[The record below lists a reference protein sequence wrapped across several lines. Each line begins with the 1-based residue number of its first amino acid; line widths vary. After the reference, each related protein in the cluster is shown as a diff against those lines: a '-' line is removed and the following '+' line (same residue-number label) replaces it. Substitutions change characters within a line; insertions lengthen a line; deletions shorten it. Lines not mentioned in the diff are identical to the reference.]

1 METPAPSTTTNTE
14 PTIRR
19 NASWGAILSIFII
32 LVMVVVGAFYAWGQ
46 RISEERAARSAA
58 VQAGYTVQVSQ

>member
-1 METPAPSTTTNTE
+1 MDTPAPITPEIEPSSLIVPSQP

-46 RISEERAARSAA
+46 RISEENAA
-58 VQAGYTVQVSQ
+58 QTTQP

>member
-1 METPAPSTTTNTE
+1 METPAPSTTE
-14 PTIRR
+14 PTTIRR

-46 RISEERAARSAA
+46 RISEERAARGAA
-58 VQAGYTVQVSQ
+58 QQDGYTVQVSQ